1 MRKLL
6 IGSAALAAF
15 VLGAISSRAQIRTR
29 KDPRTAV
36 IEGTVETQSGKP
48 APHAAV
54 FLQPADGE
62 APHGTK
68 TDDDGHFVF
77 KHLKQ
82 DIYELRAESALLTSD
97 WERDINVKPAARV
110 SVTLHLKVP
119 KPSPVPQP

>member
-6 IGSAALAAF
+6 IAACLLGSFAFAARPA
-15 VLGAISSRAQIRTR
+15 GAQSK
-29 KDPRTAV
+29 KDPRSAV
-36 IEGTVETQSGKP
+36 IEGNVETQSGKP

-68 TDDDGHFVF
+68 TDDDGHFIF

-82 DIYELRAESALLTSD
+82 GIYELRAESPLLTSD
-97 WERDINVKPAARV
+97 WERDINVKPAAKV
-110 SVTLHLKVP
+110 NITLHLRTP
-119 KPSPVPQP
+119 KPATKPQP